1 MSTCIYRWSQI
12 AARLPGRTDNEIKNF
27 WNSTIK
33 KRIKLM
39 SSSSSSSTASPNAS
53 DSSSDQPN
61 NKDFF
66 TAGGGGGG
74 GGRGFMNI
82 IPPSMM
88 PIYADS
94 SLINHMLDPF
104 PMIEHGGYYNN
115 GTPCTTQVGS
125 VGGENCGF
133 GETTIGVFGLEE
145 EIFVPP
151 LESVSTTDQDE
162 NLKTETIFYD
172 HNNYYS
178 NSNNI
183 KGENMMGVG
192 NYFEDDQDQGLT
204 MGEWD
209 LEDLM
214 KDVSSFPSL
223 DYHS

>member
-1 MSTCIYRWSQI
+1 
-12 AARLPGRTDNEIKNF
+12 
-27 WNSTIK
+27 
-33 KRIKLM
+33 
-39 SSSSSSSTASPNAS
+39 
-53 DSSSDQPN
+53 
-61 NKDFF
+61 
-66 TAGGGGGG
+66 
-74 GGRGFMNI
+74 MNI

-94 SLINHMLDPF
+94 SLINHMFEPF

-133 GETTIGVFGLEE
+133 GETTIGVFGVEE

-151 LESVSTTDQDE
+151 LESVSTTDQDQ

-192 NYFEDDQDQGLT
+192 NYFEDDQDQELT

-214 KDVSSFPSL
+214 KDVSSFPFL
-223 DYHS
+223 DYQS